1 MFTIIPADDFIWNQD
16 ELIDYLV
23 QHQNQKIRLS
33 VNVEGCDCKF
43 IGLYKLLD
51 SFKFESVDIITA
63 NAIEHHD
70 KYNII
75 YQSTLMYARVSRSI
89 DIQYHTWNKN
99 KIFCA
104 YYGRPIW
111 HRIGLASYLKS
122 KYDNES
128 LVNLRGDY
136 NDEDSRKLF
145 ETTELFRWAPEQIKD
160 FASIAD
166 QLPLML
172 EKTDGYTPGGAQ
184 ATSDFTTQLLDF
196 YPDIFVDIVAE
207 TFTSG
212 TTFYPTEK
220 TFRPML
226 LKKPFVIM
234 GSVNNLIYLRQMG
247 FKTFGDFWSEDYDG
261 LARRG
266 RYQKIIE
273 LIDFIANKSKD
284 ELYDMYLRMQ
294 PILDHNYNLL
304 LSKSYNQNIKLT
316 T

>member
-1 MFTIIPADDFIWNQD
+1 MFTIIPGDTFIWNNN

-23 QHQNQKIRLS
+23 QHQNLKIRLS
-33 VNVEGCDCKF
+33 VNAEGCDCKF

-63 NAIEHHD
+63 NAVEHHD

-75 YQSTLMYARVSRSI
+75 YRSTLMYANVREPVDAR
-89 DIQYHTWNKN
+89 YHTWNKN

-104 YYGRPIW
+104 YYGRPVW

-122 KYDNES
+122 NYDDES
-128 LVNLRGDY
+128 LVNLRGNY

-145 ETTELFRWAPEQIKD
+145 EVTELFRWAPDQIKD
-160 FASIAD
+160 FAKIAD
-166 QLPLML
+166 QLPLIL
-172 EKTDGYTPGGAQ
+172 EKTDGYTPG
-184 ATSDFTTQLLDF
+184 ATDTTGFTTQLQDF
-196 YPDIFVDIVAE
+196 YRDIFVDIVTE
-207 TFTSG
+207 TFISG
-212 TTFYPTEK
+212 DSFYPTEK
-220 TFRPML
+220 TFRPVM

-234 GSVNNLIYLRQMG
+234 GAVNNLLYLKQMG

-273 LIDFIANKSKD
+273 LIDSIANKSKD
-284 ELYDMYLRMQ
+284 ELYDMYQRMQ
-294 PILDHNYNLL
+294 PILDHNYDLL
-304 LSKSYNQNIKLT
+304 QSNSYNQTIKLIT
-316 T
+316 

>member
-1 MFTIIPADDFIWNQD
+1 MFTIIPADNFIWNRD
-16 ELIDYLV
+16 ELIDYLA
-23 QHQNQKIRLS
+23 QHQNQKIQLS
-33 VNVEGCDCKF
+33 INTEGCDCRE
-43 IGLYKLLD
+43 IGLYRLLD
-51 SFKFESVDIITA
+51 SFQFESVSIITA
-63 NAIEHHD
+63 NPLEHHD
-70 KYNII
+70 VYNII
-75 YQSTLMYARVSRSI
+75 HQSTLMYAKVREPI
-89 DIQYHTWNKN
+89 DAQYHIWNKN
-99 KIFCA
+99 KIFVA

-122 KYDNES
+122 RYNNES

-136 NDEDSRKLF
+136 NNEDSRRLF
-145 ETTELFRWAPEQIKD
+145 EVTELFRWAPEHIKD
-160 FASIAD
+160 FASVAE

-172 EKTDGYTPGGAQ
+172 EKTDGYIPGQQDTTG
-184 ATSDFTTQLLDF
+184 FTNQLLEF

-207 TFTSG
+207 TFISG

-234 GSVNNLIYLRQMG
+234 GPVNHLIYLRQMG

-261 LARRG
+261 LTRKG

-273 LIDFIANKSKD
+273 VIDSIAGKSKD
-284 ELYDMYLRMQ
+284 ELYNMYQQMQ

-304 LSKSYNQNIKLT
+304 ISKSYNQTIKLIT
-316 T
+316 